1 MQTVTQIAKDILARE
16 GGYVNDPYDPGW
28 ATNHGV
34 TVHTMRRLGLD
45 LTGDGIVDNEDVQ
58 VLDVARV
65 LQIFIDHYFQGPGL
79 NGLPIALQPSFF
91 DMYVNA
97 GNNAIKVL

>member
-16 GGYVNDPYDPGW
+16 GGYVNDPDDPIG
-28 ATNHGV
+28 ATNQGV

-45 LTGDGIVDNEDVQ
+45 LTGDGIVDSKDVQ
-58 VLDVARV
+58 VLTRRA